1 MDALGDGGFVRR
13 LRSQKNMAAASTAT
27 SRQPPTARPI
37 ARSWVAPESLV
48 SEAGPGVLGCPGV
61 ARGRG
66 VRSGDGA
73 GGAGEGDGG
82 AGEGEGG
89 AGEGEGGG
97 GEGDC
102 GGGLGDGGGGLGD
115 GVGGEGE
122 GGGGG
127 GEGARRV
134 TWT

>member
-1 MDALGDGGFVRR
+1 
-13 LRSQKNMAAASTAT
+13 MAAASTAT

-48 SEAGPGVLGCPGV
+48 S
-61 ARGRG
+61 

-73 GGAGEGDGG
+73 GGAGEG
-82 AGEGEGG
+82 EGG
-89 AGEGEGGG
+89 GGEGEGGG
-97 GEGDC
+97 GEGD
-102 GGGLGDGGGGLGD
+102 GGGELGD

-122 GGGGG
+122 GGEGGG